1 MLELWKDISGV
12 EEAQGQINHARESVW
27 VITGSQGREE
37 LLGGRNSQ
45 CHIVMLPRIPL
56 ALLCQSR
63 SWPLGSSLKEETATR
78 SSILAWIIPWKRSLV
93 GCRPWGH
100 WKSAQLSNWAC
111 IHASRSCQGHETDCS
126 FPQTAISPQ
135 FSCFNTADTVLF
147 VALLLKSGSENEKKH
162 NFFFL

>member
-1 MLELWKDISGV
+1 MQDVSKV
-12 EEAQGQINHARESVW
+12 ED
-27 VITGSQGREE
+27 
-37 LLGGRNSQ
+37 GGHKNSQ

-162 NFFFL
+162 KACDSSLLLASSVPVQHLTTSQLWKL